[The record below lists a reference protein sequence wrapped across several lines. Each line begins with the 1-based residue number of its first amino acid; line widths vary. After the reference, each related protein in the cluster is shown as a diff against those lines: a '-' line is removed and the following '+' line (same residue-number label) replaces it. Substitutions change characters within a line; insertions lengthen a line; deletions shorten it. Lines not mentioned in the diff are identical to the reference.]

1 MLRSF
6 SWKPGIDHFPAVAG
20 SSSVLGIVE
29 PDLPDSTAYD
39 LKQGQPSPCWPSLL
53 RHSIAVKGGTE
64 ILIRFPSITSF
75 DLTLGADSP
84 CAD

>member
-6 SWKPGIDHFPAVAG
+6 SWKHGIDHYLTVVS
-20 SSSVLGIVE
+20 SSSVLGIAE
-29 PDLPDSTAYD
+29 PDLPNPATYD
-39 LKQGQPSPCWPSLL
+39 LKRGQPSPRWPSLL